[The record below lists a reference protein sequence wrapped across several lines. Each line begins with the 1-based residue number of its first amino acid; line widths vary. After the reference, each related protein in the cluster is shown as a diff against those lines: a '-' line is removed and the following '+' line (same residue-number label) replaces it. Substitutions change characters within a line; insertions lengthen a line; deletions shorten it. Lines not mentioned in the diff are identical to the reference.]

1 MVHTITSYLE
11 SEHLSKSEVKD
22 IILTAAIANSQEP
35 TYDRLEA
42 IGDCLE
48 LFRDILDHVE

>member
-22 IILTAAIANSQEP
+22 IILTAAIANAQESA
-35 TYDRLEA
+35 TDRAETIA
-42 IGDCLE
+42 NCLE
-48 LFRDILDHVE
+48 LFCAILDHAE